1 MNSDQFN
8 MARDLS
14 VMAADLDFQKN
25 SFPPHH
31 RAEAITCVRE
41 MHKLA
46 ESLAEERAGELY
58 CNADGSDV

>member
-1 MNSDQFN
+1 MNVDQFN

-14 VMAADLDFQKN
+14 DMAADLDFQKN
-25 SFPPHH
+25 GFPPHH

-46 ESLAEERAGELY
+46 QALAEERVGELY
-58 CNADGSDV
+58 ANSDGSDA